1 MSEFL
6 DSCLRAATDPGV
18 ASHIR
23 DVLHRSERELTAIAA
38 SQNTSR
44 HRCLASVLVRR
55 MFVEDPVEAAEALRL
70 VDLILE
76 YDESVRGQH

>member
-1 MSEFL
+1 MSNFL
-6 DSCLRAATDPGV
+6 DLCRRAATDPGV

-23 DVLHRSERELTAIAA
+23 DVLHRSERELVAIAE
-38 SQNTSR
+38 SQNTSPQR
-44 HRCLASVLVRR
+44 RLASILVRR
-55 MFVEDPVEAAEALRL
+55 MIVKDPVEAAEAFRL